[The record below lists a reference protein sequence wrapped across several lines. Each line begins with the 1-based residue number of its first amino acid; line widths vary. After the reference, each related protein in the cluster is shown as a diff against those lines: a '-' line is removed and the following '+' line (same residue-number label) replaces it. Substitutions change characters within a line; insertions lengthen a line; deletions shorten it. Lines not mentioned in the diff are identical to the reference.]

1 MNNHISHKVKSG
13 AKMDIVSLS
22 FLAKSIVPV
31 CLMMIPIMII
41 SGTGPIRS
49 LMTGLSIYF
58 GFIILNSL
66 HVI

>member
-1 MNNHISHKVKSG
+1 
-13 AKMDIVSLS
+13 MDIISLS

-31 CLMMIPIMII
+31 CLMMIPIMTI